1 MYVTDAMRDFTNDL
15 KEIEMSMMCKMNG
28 SCEAAEGM
36 CIHEKMMLGMV
47 VLAAA
52 GGAAFWFFG

>member
-1 MYVTDAMRDFTNDL
+1 VTSSTTY
-15 KEIEMSMMCKMNG
+15 KELEMSMMCKMNG
-28 SCEAAEGM
+28 SCEATQGM

-52 GGAAFWFFG
+52 GGAAYWFFG